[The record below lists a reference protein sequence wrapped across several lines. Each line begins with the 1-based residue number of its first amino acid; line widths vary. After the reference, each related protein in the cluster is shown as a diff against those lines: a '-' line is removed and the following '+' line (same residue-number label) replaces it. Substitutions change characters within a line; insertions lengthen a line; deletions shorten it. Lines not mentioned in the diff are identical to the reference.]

1 MRHKFF
7 TTMLPLVMYI
17 ITSCSKDKPLD
28 TSSNNVSATISIGSN
43 APFQF
48 SATGATVKFY
58 QDLYGGY
65 DVEAID
71 ANNSEIFIGI
81 GNSTQTTGTYPFSTT
96 PGTFGTGGTF
106 EFIKDVGSASQLVYW
121 TSVTDPS
128 YTNRGSVTIT
138 VLNNHHIEGL
148 FNASCRPDFTGGDVA
163 QVSNGSFKINY

>member
-1 MRHKFF
+1 MKHKFF
-7 TTMLPLVMYI
+7 ITILPLVTFI
-17 ITSCSKDKPLD
+17 ITSCSKNKPLD

-48 SATGATVKFY
+48 SVTGAAVQFY
-58 QDLYGGY
+58 QALNGYY

-71 ANNSEIFIGI
+71 ANNSKIFISI
-81 GNSTQTTGTYPFSTT
+81 GNSTLTTGTYPFSTT
-96 PGTFGTGGTF
+96 PGTFGTGGAF

-121 TSVTDPS
+121 TSVIDPS

-138 VLNNHHIEGL
+138 VFNNHHIEGL